1 MIAVPTGIYLIKN
14 VNFVFCLISKTDICY
29 TVKSIKIIS
38 DLTALHVSMNM
49 KTIGI
54 FSSTW

>member
-1 MIAVPTGIYLIKN
+1 MIVVPTGIYLIKN

-38 DLTALHVSMNM
+38 DLTALSTNM